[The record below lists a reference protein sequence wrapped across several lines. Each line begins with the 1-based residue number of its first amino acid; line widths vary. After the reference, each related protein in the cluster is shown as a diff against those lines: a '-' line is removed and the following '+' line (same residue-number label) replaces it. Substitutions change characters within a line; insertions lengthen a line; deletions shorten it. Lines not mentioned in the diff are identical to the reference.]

1 MAAQNP
7 RKAAGRWSAGFLA
20 LGTLL
25 NGCVTAY
32 SPPRLTSDHPASPQ
46 AAEAP
51 LPAASTVLV
60 AEPVPRGAAAAGPG
74 GAAGH
79 AGHGMGGPAS
89 GKSMG
94 SGGMEG
100 MDHSKMPGMKSGG
113 GMKGMDHGS
122 MPGTTPSEPTRAV
135 PAAAASGEREEVD
148 HSNMPGMKP
157 DTQPQ
162 GPATDKRPPA
172 DRAGLAEEMKKT
184 SDEMKQM
191 SDELKAKSDAL
202 KRTGAKPNDDPGA
215 ATSAPE
221 AASEHQPHQP

>member
-7 RKAAGRWSAGFLA
+7 RKAAGRWSAGFVA

-25 NGCVTAY
+25 SGCVTAY
-32 SPPRLTSDHPASPQ
+32 SPPRLTPDHPASPQ

-60 AEPVPRGAAAAGPG
+60 AEPVPRGAAAAGSG

-79 AGHGMGGPAS
+79 AGHGMRGPAS

-122 MPGTTPSEPTRAV
+122 MPGTTPGEATRAV
-135 PAAAASGEREEVD
+135 PAAPASGEEVD

-162 GPATDKRPPA
+162 RPATDKRPPA
-172 DRAGLAEEMKKT
+172 DKAGLAEEMKKT
-184 SDEMKQM
+184 SDEMKQL

-202 KRTGAKPNDDPGA
+202 TSTGAKPNDTPG
-215 ATSAPE
+215 PE